1 LDNAALAHAAWDA
14 AAAGNVAGFQAF
26 FAPDAV
32 VWHNFDQVEQPIAVA
47 AAQLGAMMQ
56 HFASIA
62 YEDRRYLPL
71 PDGAVMQHV
80 SCVTL
85 KDGRQVRVHTML
97 RLYVRDGRIQRVEE
111 YFDTAAARA
120 AMGG

>member
-1 LDNAALAHAAWDA
+1 VDNAALAHAAWDA
-14 AAAGNVAGFQAF
+14 AAAGNIAGFLAF

-32 VWHNFDQVEQPIAVA
+32 VWHNFDQVEQPIAEA

-56 HFASIA
+56 HFASIS
-62 YEDRRYLPL
+62 YEDRRYVSL

-80 SCVTL
+80 SRVTM
-85 KDGRQVRVHTML
+85 KDGRKVNVHTML
-97 RLYVRDGRIQRVEE
+97 RMHARDGRIQRVEE
-111 YFDTAAARA
+111 YFDAGAARA

>member
-1 LDNAALAHAAWDA
+1 MDHAALAHAAWDA
-14 AAAGNVAGFQAF
+14 ASAGDVARFQSY

-56 HFASIA
+56 HVGSIT
-62 YEDRRYLPL
+62 YEDRRYVSL

-80 SCVTL
+80 STVAL
-85 KDGRQVRVHTML
+85 KDGRKVPVHTKIRM
-97 RLYVRDGRIQRVEE
+97 YVRDGRIQRVEE